1 LTGGTQEQE
10 LDMQRF
16 LDGILGISIII
27 GIILVLN
34 SWHYNKT
41 YPNKKIDALFEPI
54 TSKYGVKIV
63 YEIGDDFFSPLEN
76 PPIPAGPHRD
86 SRVQPIRHQ
95 VLVRYPT
102 ILRKAFEKY
111 PVATIR
117 KYLKAI
123 YFAGEVD
130 HDGLM
135 YGGTYD
141 PFRKI
146 IYLVDDGGK
155 NSDEAISTFHHEFSS
170 LLLNGNSFWIDP
182 WTDNNP
188 KDFIYIDD
196 KYNNW
201 KEVEKASN
209 SYTDTDCYLK
219 GFVTEYGVTNFVL
232 KTILMNILQ

>member
-1 LTGGTQEQE
+1 
-10 LDMQRF
+10 MQRF

-76 PPIPAGPHRD
+76 PPIPAGPHRY

-130 HDGLM
+130 HDGLL

-146 IYLVDDGGK
+146 IYLGLAQK
-155 NSDEAISTFHHEFSS
+155 
-170 LLLNGNSFWIDP
+170 
-182 WTDNNP
+182 
-188 KDFIYIDD
+188 
-196 KYNNW
+196 
-201 KEVEKASN
+201 
-209 SYTDTDCYLK
+209 
-219 GFVTEYGVTNFVL
+219 
-232 KTILMNILQ
+232 